1 MKKMTALILALSC
14 AIALCACSEQKP
26 AETEAAPETTE
37 AEAATTA
44 AADGAAGTTDID
56 TINKIVEGL
65 NLTEPDVMGS
75 VSKLGEYTG
84 LEITTSEPVKKT
96 MEDAEAYLKDYVL
109 PNYTEEVKDAIK
121 DGDTANIDYEGK
133 KDGVA
138 FDGGTSAGYDLVIGS
153 GSFIDGFEA
162 GLVGHKAGETVD
174 LNLTFPENYGNTELA
189 GQDVVFTVK
198 INTVTRVKELTDALA
213 AEINDKCATVK
224 ELKDMTLQYLQEEED
239 LLEKEELYYNAVQQV
254 IEKSEIVPDDAAVE
268 YTTNNYIISYVNSMK
283 DYGIDLGTLL
293 SYYGSTYEEFRDSY
307 DEYSIENIKQ
317 RVVLEE
323 IAKKENLEVTDEAIE
338 KFAEEYGYTKD
349 TIRDVISEKL
359 INQLVLEELAN
370 QFIIDHSTVTYTE
383 EAAEE

>member
-1 MKKMTALILALSC
+1 MKKMTALILSLSC
-14 AIALCACSEQKP
+14 AFALCACSEQKP

-37 AEAATTA
+37 AVSETA
-44 AADGAAGTTDID
+44 AQADGAAGTTDID
-56 TINKIVEGL
+56 AINKIVEGL

-75 VSKLGEYTG
+75 VSRLGEYTG
-84 LEITTSEPVKKT
+84 LEITTSEPVQKT
-96 MEDAEAYLKDYVL
+96 MQDAEDYLRDYVL
-109 PNYTEEVKDAIK
+109 PNYTEEVQDAIK

-162 GLVGHKAGETVD
+162 GLLGHKAGETVD

-198 INTVTRVKELTDALA
+198 INKVTRVRELTDALA
-213 AEINDKCATVK
+213 AEINDKCANVK
-224 ELKDMTLQYLQEEED
+224 ELKDLTLQYLQEEED

-254 IEKSEIVPDDAAVE
+254 IENSEIVPDEAAIE

-283 DYGIDLGTLL
+283 DYGLDLGTLL

-323 IAKKENLEVTDEAIE
+323 IAKKENLQVTDEAIE
-338 KFAEEYGYTKD
+338 KFAEGYGYTRD
-349 TIRDVISEKL
+349 TIKDVISEKL

>member
-14 AIALCACSEQKP
+14 AIALCACSGQKP

-37 AEAATTA
+37 AEAVTTA

-56 TINKIVEGL
+56 TINKIVESL

-96 MEDAEAYLKDYVL
+96 MEDAEAYLRDYVL

-213 AEINDKCATVK
+213 AEINDKCANVK

-254 IEKSEIVPDDAAVE
+254 IENSEIVPDDAAVE

>member
-96 MEDAEAYLKDYVL
+96 MEDAESYLKDYVL

-349 TIRDVISEKL
+349 TIKDVISEKL

>member
-84 LEITTSEPVKKT
+84 LEITTSKPVKKT

>member
-1 MKKMTALILALSC
+1 MTALILALSC

-84 LEITTSEPVKKT
+84 LEITTSKPVKKT

-349 TIRDVISEKL
+349 TIKDVISEKL

>member
-14 AIALCACSEQKP
+14 AIALCACTEQKP

-84 LEITTSEPVKKT
+84 LEITTSKPVKKT

-349 TIRDVISEKL
+349 TIKDVISEKL